1 VGSHTGYDDER
12 DREPPR
18 IWVVREYVE
27 TILVCVLFVVFAR
40 AFVVQPSE
48 IPSGS
53 MEDTLLVGDY
63 VLVNR
68 FIYAP
73 TSFDWERRLLPARS
87 LRRGDVVV
95 FKHPEQPDQDFIKRL
110 IARPGETVELRGGT
124 LLVDGVPIDEPYVNP
139 LYDMRDDFGPLLVP
153 PGRFFVMGD
162 HRNNSV
168 DSRNWGTVPQELIK
182 GRAFLIL
189 LSTRGASTV
198 GSDPGRVTATSILR
212 KLFNLAFRLRIDR
225 CLTPVR

>member
-1 VGSHTGYDDER
+1 MGSRTGYDDER
-12 DREPPR
+12 DHEPR
-18 IWVVREYVE
+18 RVWIVREYVE
-27 TILVCVLFVVFAR
+27 TILVCVIFVVFAR

-68 FIYAP
+68 FLYAP
-73 TSFDWERRLLPARS
+73 TSFDWERRLLPVRP

-95 FKHPEQPDQDFIKRL
+95 FKHPAEPDQDFIKRL
-110 IARPGETVELRGGT
+110 IAGPGESVELRSGR
-124 LLVDGVPIDEPYVNP
+124 LLVDGRRIDEPYLNP
-139 LYDMRDDFGPLLVP
+139 LYDMRDSFGPLLVR

-168 DSRNWGTVPQELIK
+168 DSRSWGTVPQELIK
-182 GRAFLIL
+182 GRAFLVL
-189 LSTRGASTV
+189 LSTRGASTA
-198 GSDPGRVTATSILR
+198 GSDPGRVTPLSLLR

-225 CLTPVR
+225 CFMPIR